1 MRLDG
6 MASGHEGA
14 YFQRPALLVGRGL
27 IATHPCGHSEPM
39 RRRHPHRLRAAL
51 SALVA
56 LSTGVQG
63 GLARAA
69 DREIPLVRDGAV
81 YRVPV
86 TLDGWLVRPFIVDT
100 GAGEVQVSTDVVRT
114 LFPRGSAPP
123 TYLPSGT
130 YRLADG
136 RLVRTRRIL
145 IPSLRV
151 GDVELH
157 QVAASIEGPGVP
169 LLLGQNVLTRL
180 GEWSI
185 DNRRGS
191 LVLRERP
198 GEASRV
204 RCANWRTAPSECE
217 VGVVR
222 DFLRD
227 VRPPHVVSELT
238 LLRSNGVQAS
248 VFADVI
254 RKGHAMPVHLCGPMD
269 LHRAETGWRVVGASG
284 LRQVA
289 PSHRCRL

>member
-1 MRLDG
+1 LG
-6 MASGHEGA
+6 
-14 YFQRPALLVGRGL
+14 
-27 IATHPCGHSEPM
+27 
-39 RRRHPHRLRAAL
+39 AAL
-51 SALVA
+51 SAVVA
-56 LSTGVQG
+56 LSVAVEG
-63 GLARAA
+63 GQARAA
-69 DREIPLVRDGAV
+69 DREIPLMRDGAV

-86 TLDGWLVRPFIVDT
+86 TLNGWLVRPFIVDT
-100 GAGEVQVSTDVVRT
+100 GAGEVQVSTDLVRA

-136 RLVRTRRIL
+136 RVVRSRRIL

-151 GDVELH
+151 GDLELR

-191 LVLRERP
+191 LVLRGGPR
-198 GEASRV
+198 EASREE
-204 RCANWRTAPSECE
+204 CANWRTAPSECE

-227 VRPPHVVSELT
+227 VRPPHVVTELT
-238 LLRSNGVQAS
+238 LLRSNGAHAS
-248 VFADVI
+248 VFADVV
-254 RKGHAMPVHLCGPMD
+254 REGHTTTVHLCGPMD
-269 LHRAETGWRVVGASG
+269 LRRAETGWRVVGAAG
-284 LRQVA
+284 LREVESSD
-289 PSHRCRL
+289 PCRP